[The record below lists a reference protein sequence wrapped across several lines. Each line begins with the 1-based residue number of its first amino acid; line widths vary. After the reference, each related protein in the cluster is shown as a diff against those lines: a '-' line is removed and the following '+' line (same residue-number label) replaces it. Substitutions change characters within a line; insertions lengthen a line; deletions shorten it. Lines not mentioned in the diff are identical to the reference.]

1 MRNFKFYS
9 LSLLLMSVL
18 FLSLS
23 SCKKCKLEGENVDAG
38 VINTEVAIYPEHG
51 YITQDLAGPISHI
64 HGNSYIAD
72 KFEMSTDNGFTR
84 SPFNYSEYSIMAF
97 PLTLNCNHFL
107 NREVKVDDLNGTVTY
122 NITVTQCK
130 DAQCSQQ
137 RYIEN
142 YVVIPAVPESYTVLG
157 TVKYIEQ

>member
-1 MRNFKFYS
+1 MRNFKIYS
-9 LSLLLMSVL
+9 TSLLILSVL
-18 FLSLS
+18 LLSLS
-23 SCKKCKLEGENVDAG
+23 SCKKCKIEGENIDSG
-38 VINTEVAIYPEHG
+38 LINSEVAIYPDHG

-64 HGNSYIAD
+64 HANSPVAD

-84 SPFNYSEYSIMAF
+84 SPFNYGQYSIMAF

-107 NREVKVDDLNGTVTY
+107 NREVKVDDNNMTVTY

-130 DAQCSQQ
+130 DPQCTQQ

-142 YVVIPAVPESYTVLG
+142 YVVIPAIPESYSVLG